1 MEQTAEK
8 MNASPEAK
16 ESVATPKP
24 DRQRLGENSSGG
36 TVTLGV
42 DDRLEGKLII
52 RSDLVVLGSIEGE
65 VITTGDVSVE
75 ATAVVKARLE
85 CRNLSI
91 RGRVEGEVTAQ
102 QRLRL
107 AGSGYLQGNIRVGK
121 LHVEDGATF
130 NGTDRHGERRGL
142 GGIAR
147 ERPRRPVGWR
157 GRFRAGR
164 GRCGRGR
171 PSGLSRRLPAAR
183 PGAGSCAGRA
193 DQPTSAVSPQ
203 TTRTPTPGDGGDR
216 QHDGP
221 AAGHPVAG
229 GDPWLG
235 GEGGGVVGC
244 HATNTPPAPS
254 RLRPA
259 RSPIR
264 GAGAP
269 APRRVTGGA
278 ASRRVRRSRRLWRV
292 SDAEF
297 G

>member
-1 MEQTAEK
+1 MEQSAEK

-107 AGSGYLQGNIRVGK
+107 AGSGSLQGNIRVGK

-130 NGTDRHGERRGL
+130 NGTIAMVSGE
-142 GGIAR
+142 A
-147 ERPRRPVGWR
+147 
-157 GRFRAGR
+157 
-164 GRCGRGR
+164 
-171 PSGLSRRLPAAR
+171 
-183 PGAGSCAGRA
+183 
-193 DQPTSAVSPQ
+193 
-203 TTRTPTPGDGGDR
+203 
-216 QHDGP
+216 
-221 AAGHPVAG
+221 
-229 GDPWLG
+229 
-235 GEGGGVVGC
+235 
-244 HATNTPPAPS
+244 
-254 RLRPA
+254 
-259 RSPIR
+259 
-264 GAGAP
+264 
-269 APRRVTGGA
+269 
-278 ASRRVRRSRRLWRV
+278 
-292 SDAEF
+292 
-297 G
+297 

>member
-8 MNASPEAK
+8 MNASPEGK

-91 RGRVEGEVTAQ
+91 RGRVEGEITAQ

-130 NGTDRHGERRGL
+130 NGTIAMVSGE
-142 GGIAR
+142 A
-147 ERPRRPVGWR
+147 
-157 GRFRAGR
+157 
-164 GRCGRGR
+164 
-171 PSGLSRRLPAAR
+171 
-183 PGAGSCAGRA
+183 
-193 DQPTSAVSPQ
+193 
-203 TTRTPTPGDGGDR
+203 
-216 QHDGP
+216 
-221 AAGHPVAG
+221 
-229 GDPWLG
+229 
-235 GEGGGVVGC
+235 
-244 HATNTPPAPS
+244 
-254 RLRPA
+254 
-259 RSPIR
+259 
-264 GAGAP
+264 
-269 APRRVTGGA
+269 
-278 ASRRVRRSRRLWRV
+278 
-292 SDAEF
+292 
-297 G
+297 

>member
-8 MNASPEAK
+8 MNASPEGK

-102 QRLRL
+102 QCLRL

-130 NGTDRHGERRGL
+130 NGTIAMVSGE
-142 GGIAR
+142 A
-147 ERPRRPVGWR
+147 
-157 GRFRAGR
+157 
-164 GRCGRGR
+164 
-171 PSGLSRRLPAAR
+171 
-183 PGAGSCAGRA
+183 
-193 DQPTSAVSPQ
+193 
-203 TTRTPTPGDGGDR
+203 
-216 QHDGP
+216 
-221 AAGHPVAG
+221 
-229 GDPWLG
+229 
-235 GEGGGVVGC
+235 
-244 HATNTPPAPS
+244 
-254 RLRPA
+254 
-259 RSPIR
+259 
-264 GAGAP
+264 
-269 APRRVTGGA
+269 
-278 ASRRVRRSRRLWRV
+278 
-292 SDAEF
+292 
-297 G
+297 